1 MPGLAHYMAQYDH
14 EHNSIWNKLLHAIG
28 IPLIFV
34 GLVLL
39 VLMHWKWGL
48 ACFVGGWVLLLVGHR
63 IEGNNPAFFQG
74 PIYLLVGPIWVL
86 KELWTTIT
94 GTKTGSEFRS
104 APAKNRMC
112 RSKRTK
118 DRLRDDAE

>member
-14 EHNSIWNKLLHAIG
+14 EHNSVWNKVLHAIG

-34 GLVLL
+34 GIVLL
-39 VLMHWKWGL
+39 VLMHWRWGL
-48 ACFVGGWVLLLVGHR
+48 ASFVGGWILLLVGHR

-86 KELWTTIT
+86 KELWTSIT
-94 GTKTGSEFRS
+94 GASNAEHSQGAAANKSELTK
-104 APAKNRMC
+104 
-112 RSKRTK
+112 
-118 DRLRDDAE
+118 

>member
-14 EHNSIWNKLLHAIG
+14 EHKSIWNKVLHAIG

-39 VLMHWKWGL
+39 ALMHWRWGL
-48 ACFVGGWVLLLVGHR
+48 ASFVGGWVLLLVGHR

-74 PIYLLVGPIWVL
+74 PVYLLVGPIWVL
-86 KELWTTIT
+86 KELWTSMT
-94 GTKTGSEFRS
+94 GWSSTGHAES
-104 APAKNRMC
+104 APANKSDL
-112 RSKRTK
+112 SK
-118 DRLRDDAE
+118 

>member
-34 GLVLL
+34 GIVLF
-39 VLMHWKWGL
+39 VLMHWRAGL
-48 ACFVGGWVLLLVGHR
+48 ASFVGGWVFLLVGHR

-74 PIYLLVGPIWVL
+74 PIYLLVGPLWVL
-86 KELWTTIT
+86 KELWAGIRGVRPPAT
-94 GTKTGSEFRS
+94 SQS
-104 APAKNRMC
+104 APADKPEEL
-112 RSKRTK
+112 K
-118 DRLRDDAE
+118 

>member
-14 EHNSIWNKLLHAIG
+14 EHKSIWNKVLHGIG

-39 VLMHWKWGL
+39 ALTHWRWGL
-48 ACFVGGWVLLLVGHR
+48 ASFVSGWVLLLVGHR

-74 PIYLLVGPIWVL
+74 PVYLLVGPIWVL
-86 KELWTTIT
+86 KELWTSIA
-94 GTKTGSEFRS
+94 GTSSTDHVES
-104 APAKNRMC
+104 ATARKSDL
-112 RSKRTK
+112 SK
-118 DRLRDDAE
+118 

>member
-14 EHNSIWNKLLHAIG
+14 EHKSIWNKLLHAIG

-39 VLMHWKWGL
+39 VLLHWRWGL
-48 ACFVGGWVLLLVGHR
+48 ASFVGGWVLLLVGHR

-74 PIYLLVGPIWVL
+74 PVYLLVGPIWVL
-86 KELWTTIT
+86 KELWTSIT
-94 GTKTGSEFRS
+94 GATPSGTAESVPEKKSDLTK
-104 APAKNRMC
+104 
-112 RSKRTK
+112 
-118 DRLRDDAE
+118 

>member
-1 MPGLAHYMAQYDH
+1 MPGLAHYMAQYEH
-14 EHNSIWNKLLHAIG
+14 EHKSIWNKLLHGIG

-39 VLMHWKWGL
+39 ALLHWRWGL
-48 ACFVGGWVLLLVGHR
+48 ASFVGGWVLLLVGHR

-86 KELWTTIT
+86 KELWTSIT
-94 GTKTGSEFRS
+94 GASS
-104 APAKNRMC
+104 AEHAEGMPARK
-112 RSKRTK
+112 SDLPK
-118 DRLRDDAE
+118 

>member
-14 EHNSIWNKLLHAIG
+14 EHKSIWNKLFHAIG

-39 VLMHWKWGL
+39 ALLHWRWGL
-48 ACFVGGWVLLLVGHR
+48 ASFVGGWVFLLVGHR

-74 PIYLLVGPIWVL
+74 PVYLLVGPIWVL
-86 KELWTTIT
+86 KEMWTSVT
-94 GTKTGSEFRS
+94 GATPSATTESVPKEKSDLTK
-104 APAKNRMC
+104 
-112 RSKRTK
+112 
-118 DRLRDDAE
+118 

>member
-14 EHNSIWNKLLHAIG
+14 EHKSIWNKLLHAFG
-28 IPLIFV
+28 IPLIFA
-34 GLVLL
+34 GMVLF

-48 ACFVGGWVLLLVGHR
+48 ASFVGGWLLLLVGHR

-86 KELWTTIT
+86 KELWSGIT
-94 GTKTGSEFRS
+94 GARPPAGSQSVPSHKPER
-104 APAKNRMC
+104 
-112 RSKRTK
+112 
-118 DRLRDDAE
+118 

>member
-14 EHNSIWNKLLHAIG
+14 EHKSIGNKLLHAIG

-39 VLMHWKWGL
+39 ALMHWRWGL
-48 ACFVGGWVLLLVGHR
+48 ASFVGGWVLLLVGHR

-74 PIYLLVGPIWVL
+74 PVYLLVGPIWVL
-86 KELWTTIT
+86 KELWTSIT
-94 GTKTGSEFRS
+94 GSSPTGHAEN
-104 APAKNRMC
+104 APANKSDL
-112 RSKRTK
+112 SK
-118 DRLRDDAE
+118 

>member
-14 EHNSIWNKLLHAIG
+14 EHKSIWNKLLHAIG

-39 VLMHWKWGL
+39 ALMHWRWGL
-48 ACFVGGWVLLLVGHR
+48 ASFVGGWVLLLVGHR

-74 PIYLLVGPIWVL
+74 PVYLLVGPIWVL
-86 KELWTTIT
+86 KELWTSIT
-94 GTKTGSEFRS
+94 GSFPTGDAES
-104 APAKNRMC
+104 APANKSDL
-112 RSKRTK
+112 SK
-118 DRLRDDAE
+118 